1 VKVIVVGA
9 GFAGLSAARALD
21 KEGATV
27 TVLEARERVGG
38 RVWSTTMD
46 NGVPVERGGEFI
58 FEDYSVLRS
67 LCQELGLELMPR
79 GFNYGDRRPIGKL
92 AAYRSGLIPTA
103 AKMAENR
110 AQRAKAGMTGS
121 IADVFDTT
129 DITPEDRTL
138 LEARFRIG
146 LGWRLDEISERWPA
160 PQISVDGHSEFFEPL
175 WVKGGNARIAERIV
189 EELAGET
196 RLRSAVLAVEQSGS
210 GVTVRVGDATSV
222 SADAAVLALPVAT
235 LRELE
240 FVPALPPE
248 KADAYGR
255 LGMADITKLHVSLSE
270 RVAPDCI
277 QTTEVPYWAY
287 TPAEPDGLSSIVA
300 AGAGGPEHRS
310 MLDIDS
316 GNPARFRASLSE
328 AWPELVLGHDMLLT
342 PWALDPWTR
351 GAYTFHPVDWSDEA
365 QAALSAPF
373 DRLVFCGEHAAEEQ
387 TLEGVLRSGIRAAN
401 EVLSAHSA

>member
-9 GFAGLSAARALD
+9 GFAGLSAARALEN
-21 KEGATV
+21 EGATV

-58 FEDYSVLRS
+58 FEDYSVLKS
-67 LCQELGLELMPR
+67 LCRELGLELMPR
-79 GFNYGDRRPIGKL
+79 GFNYGDRRPIGEL
-92 AAYRSGLIPTA
+92 AAYRAGLVPTA

-110 AQRAKAGMTGS
+110 AERARAGMTGS
-121 IADVFDTT
+121 IADVFNTT
-129 DITPEDRTL
+129 DITPQDRAL
-138 LEARFRIG
+138 LEARFKIA
-146 LGWRLDEISERWPA
+146 LGWRLDEVSERWPA
-160 PQISVDGHSEFFEPL
+160 PQTSVDGHSEFFEPL

-196 RLRSAVLAVEQSGS
+196 RVRSAVLAVEQSRS
-210 GVTVRVGDATSV
+210 GVSVRVGDATTV

-235 LRELE
+235 LRDLE
-240 FVPALPPE
+240 FAPELPPE
-248 KADAYGR
+248 KKDAYGR
-255 LGMADITKLHVSLSE
+255 LGMADITKLHVTLSE
-270 RVAPDCI
+270 RVTPDSI
-277 QTTEVPYWAY
+277 QTMDVPYWAY

-300 AGAGGPEHRS
+300 AGAGGPEHRGA
-310 MLDIDS
+310 LDIDS
-316 GNPARFRASLSE
+316 GNPARFRASLSDD
-328 AWPELVLGHDMLLT
+328 WPELVLGHDMLLT
-342 PWALDPWTR
+342 PWGLDPWTR
-351 GAYTFHPVDWSDEA
+351 GAYSFHPVDWSDEA

-401 EVLSAHSA
+401 ELLSAHA